1 MTIPHECL
9 KTEID
14 ARVSATKKRMSDL
27 GYDGLIVYGNN
38 KVLGSLRYLTDYF
51 PDRCGWTS
59 ISPTETYI
67 FDGAVFLLPGHG
79 ENSLLLDRGMVL
91 GKEVIVDHVLSGGFE
106 SGDGLDAKTIRA
118 LLSASGKMDVVGVET
133 WDRFPYPILSELKF
147 LMPETQFVHSTI
159 VEELRL
165 IKSPLEIELFRKAA
179 FIGDSAHQLV
189 TNLLTEKGIGMT
201 ELELIRAAEYH
212 MRKQDPIY
220 EDACENSPSLINT
233 GFSYGG
239 GLLHLP
245 HHAKIIQ
252 PGDTVHW
259 DICCRY
265 QGYSIDTS
273 RTKVVGNPTRGQ
285 IKALDT
291 TSEIMLAVLEKCK
304 PGVPA
309 VELVCVAKEIAQKHG
324 YTLMDNFLGHGIGL
338 DPHERPD
345 LVVESTAL
353 AENMVLAI
361 EPRVVENRIYAIGTE
376 DMVLVTKTGGERLTI
391 FDSTSLFL

>member
-1 MTIPHECL
+1 MSIPYECI
-9 KTEID
+9 KMEIKG
-14 ARVSATKKRMSDL
+14 RVAATKKKMTEL
-27 GYDGLIVYGNN
+27 GYDALIVYGNN

-59 ISPTETYI
+59 ISANETYL
-67 FDGAVFLLPGHG
+67 FDGAAFLLPSNGD
-79 ENSLLLDRGMVL
+79 NYLLLDRGMVL
-91 GKEVIVDHVLSGGFE
+91 GKEVVADNVLSGGFE
-106 SGDGLDAKTIRA
+106 SGDGLDAITLSRLLQSYRNVKT
-118 LLSASGKMDVVGVET
+118 VGIET
-133 WDRFPYPILSELKF
+133 WDRFPYPLLNELRT
-147 LMPETQFVHSTI
+147 LMPEIRFVHSTI

-165 IKSPLEIELFRKAA
+165 IKSPFEVELFRKAA

-189 TNLLTEKGIGMT
+189 TELLIEKGIGMT
-201 ELELIRAAEYH
+201 ELELVRAAEYH

-273 RTKVVGNPTRGQ
+273 RTKVVGNPTYGQ
-285 IKALDT
+285 LKALDT
-291 TSEIMLAVLEKCK
+291 TNEIMLAVMDKIK

-309 VELVCVAKEIAQKHG
+309 VDLVVLAKEIAEKQG
-324 YTLMDNFLGHGIGL
+324 YQLMDNFLGHGIGL

-345 LVVESTAL
+345 LVVEAL
-353 AENMVLAI
+353 PLEENMVLAI
-361 EPRVVENRIYAIGTE
+361 EPRVVENGIFAIGLE
-376 DMVLVTKTGGERLTI
+376 DMVLVTKSGGERLTK
-391 FDSTSLFL
+391 FDSTSLYL